1 MVLCVF
7 FLMIRRPPRST
18 RTDTLF
24 PYTTLFRSRCS
35 LIPISVAALEGK
47 DDGCGVTSSR
57 LVHQKR
63 YKFVFFKFPALC
75 QSRGYA
81 LIFGSHTAPGAV
93 IDVQGAGNGDL
104 GSPLAAGFQ
113 HLRHVLLWDHVFG
126 LAGAYPRQHRSRSA
140 VFGTVFIKIG
150 RAPV

>member
-1 MVLCVF
+1 MRIRYWSSDVLF
-7 FLMIRRPPRST
+7 SALA
-18 RTDTLF
+18 L
-24 PYTTLFRSRCS
+24 LAAALRCS

-93 IDVQGAGNGDL
+93 IDVQ
-104 GSPLAAGFQ
+104 
-113 HLRHVLLWDHVFG
+113 
-126 LAGAYPRQHRSRSA
+126 
-140 VFGTVFIKIG
+140 IG
-150 RAPV
+150 RASCRERVCQYV

>member
-1 MVLCVF
+1 M
-7 FLMIRRPPRST
+7 
-18 RTDTLF
+18 TLF
-24 PYTTLFRSRCS
+24 HQWTSYKHPSGLGGREVDLDVNALLAAALRCS

-81 LIFGSHTAPGAV
+81 LIFGSPTAPGAV

-104 GSPLAAGFQ
+104 GRDRKSTRLNF
-113 HLRHVLLWDHVFG
+113 
-126 LAGAYPRQHRSRSA
+126 S
-140 VFGTVFIKIG
+140 
-150 RAPV
+150 

>member
-1 MVLCVF
+1 
-7 FLMIRRPPRST
+7 MIRRPPIST

-24 PYTTLFRSRCS
+24 PYTTLFRSS

-93 IDVQGAGNGDL
+93 IDVQGAGNGAL

-113 HLRHVLLWDHVFG
+113 PLRHVLPWDHVFE
-126 LAGAYPRQHRSRSA
+126 
-140 VFGTVFIKIG
+140 IG
-150 RAPV
+150 IASCRERVCQSV